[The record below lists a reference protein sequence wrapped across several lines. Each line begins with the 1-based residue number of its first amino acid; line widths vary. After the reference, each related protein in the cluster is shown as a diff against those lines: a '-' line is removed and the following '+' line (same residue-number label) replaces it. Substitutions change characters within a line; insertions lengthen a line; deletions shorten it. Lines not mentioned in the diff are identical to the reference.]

1 MSNTITDARVMARG
15 VAPWSDKER
24 ADLRRLAAMDFR
36 HDHKEL
42 SKIRDKEDREL
53 TRDNCAACIL
63 ELADRKPGNR
73 KTGKEP
79 PNHCMWLRLY
89 IQTGRA
95 IPGAWFEEEMNDNET
110 KNPAVYAA
118 VLRDIRTFGI
128 AEFIRPGKV
137 VREA

>member
-1 MSNTITDARVMARG
+1 MSNTIADARVMARG

-24 ADLRRLAAMDFR
+24 ANMRRMAAMDFR

-42 SKIRDKEDREL
+42 HKIRPASERDL
-53 TRDNCAACIL
+53 VRDNCAACVL
-63 ELADRKPGNR
+63 EMVGRMPK

-95 IPGAWFEEEMNDNET
+95 IPGGWFEAEMNENET
-110 KNPAVYAA
+110 RNPAFYAA
-118 VLRDIRTFGI
+118 VLRDIRTWGI